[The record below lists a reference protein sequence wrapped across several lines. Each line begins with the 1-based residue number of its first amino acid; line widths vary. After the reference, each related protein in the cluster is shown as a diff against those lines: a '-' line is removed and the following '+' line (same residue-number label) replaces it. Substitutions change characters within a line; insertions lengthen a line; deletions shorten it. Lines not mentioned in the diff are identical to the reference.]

1 MHTINL
7 EKYTS
12 SVTFYFKDCSKDDVY
27 ISLSITNSMLEYAEP
42 MSILVFLIF
51 FNYLVKTLFIFIF
64 ILLTSS
70 SLVFIM
76 VWYARKG
83 EIVVAVAIQ
92 SVFRLKMHQ
101 NDIFLFFKSY
111 FWDQHIKTIRKYKKK
126 LIFSKKNWII

>member
-101 NDIFLFFKSY
+101 NDIFFY
-111 FWDQHIKTIRKYKKK
+111 FLKV
-126 LIFSKKNWII
+126 IFEISTSKRFENIKKN

>member
-126 LIFSKKNWII
+126 LIFSKKN

>member
-70 SLVFIM
+70 SIVFIM

-101 NDIFLFFKSY
+101 NDIFFY
-111 FWDQHIKTIRKYKKK
+111 FLKV
-126 LIFSKKNWII
+126 IFEISTSKRFENIKKN

>member
-27 ISLSITNSMLEYAEP
+27 ISLSITNSILEYAEP

-101 NDIFLFFKSY
+101 NDIFF
-111 FWDQHIKTIRKYKKK
+111 
-126 LIFSKKNWII
+126 IF